1 MQALSGQIPANRLK
15 VLREG
20 GFLPNFGAHVPV
32 EDSALTDSHDSPL
45 GLSERARPVPKDT
58 AMINAPGKHRVK
70 NHNEE
75 VTIAKDRAGAP

>member
-20 GFLPNFGAHVPV
+20 GFLPNSSALVPV

-75 VTIAKDRAGAP
+75 VTIATDWARAP